1 MSNPSADKT
10 LAPTQLN
17 IKDNK
22 YNHESMM
29 YPSDLMS
36 EQYGGNYAVFYINIS
51 LASKLTVN
59 EQSYALD
66 PSIEA
71 RDRPSIVA
79 KPVSANAL
87 TGASAVLNTLSN
99 SGKIAGATAAAF
111 VAARAGGAGKGL
123 AALAGL
129 GAGGGATALANIPT
143 IGVAIA
149 GTAAPRTT
157 RSTKRTAAT
166 IALHV
171 PNQLSVR
178 YSMSWSDEETTN
190 FSMADEGVQQVLNAL
205 GKKSKSA
212 TEGAVESGADM
223 IINKTLSKG
232 PQGAALSQKL
242 GIAANPKKEQVF
254 KGLDFRTFQFDYQ
267 FYPRSSKEAEQVLK
281 IIKQFKYHM
290 HPEFKS
296 ANQFVWIYP
305 SEFDIVYYNNG
316 QENESL
322 HRHTS
327 CVLTEMNVN
336 YTPNGSFTTFENG
349 MPTQINMQLTF
360 RELLL
365 LSKEQIEKGL

>member
-1 MSNPSADKT
+1 MTADSKT
-10 LAPTQLN
+10 LSKITNPTADSSASPSYLN

-29 YPSDLMS
+29 YPVDLMS
-36 EQYGGNYAVFYINIS
+36 EQYGGNYAVFYINI
-51 LASKLTVN
+51 AMESKLKVN
-59 EQSYALD
+59 EQNYALD
-66 PSIEA
+66 PAIES

-79 KPVSANAL
+79 KPTTANAL
-87 TGASAVLNTLSN
+87 TGASAVLNTLT
-99 SGKIAGATAAAF
+99 GVI
-111 VAARAGGAGKGL
+111 GGSILGKGL
-123 AALAGL
+123 K
-129 GAGGGATALANIPT
+129 GAVKGVAVANIPT
-143 IGVAIA
+143 IGVAVA
-149 GTAAPRTT
+149 GKTSPTTT
-157 RSTKRTAAT
+157 RSNRRTAAT

-178 YSMSWSDEETTN
+178 YSMAWSDEETVN
-190 FSMADEGVQQVLNAL
+190 FSMAEEGVSQVLNAL

-223 IINKTLSKG
+223 IVNKTLAKG
-232 PQGAALSQKL
+232 PQGSALSAKL

-290 HPEFKS
+290 HPEYKS

-336 YTPNGSFTTFENG
+336 YTPNGSFTTFDNG